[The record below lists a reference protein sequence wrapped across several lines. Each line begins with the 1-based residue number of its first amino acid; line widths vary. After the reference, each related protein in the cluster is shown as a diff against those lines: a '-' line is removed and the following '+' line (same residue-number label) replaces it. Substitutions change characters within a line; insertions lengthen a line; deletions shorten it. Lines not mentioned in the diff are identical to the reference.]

1 MIRFLLLNSADPE
14 ADQKETNGISKEQN
28 SGRLSKCLG
37 KKIREEEGAK
47 GIHRQLGKTW
57 DKLIEETKRIRYDKE
72 AGKELISKIGEG
84 KEIVLLDQ
92 EPVAN

>member
-47 GIHRQLGKTW
+47 GIHR
-57 DKLIEETKRIRYDKE
+57 
-72 AGKELISKIGEG
+72 
-84 KEIVLLDQ
+84 
-92 EPVAN
+92 